1 MFFTK
6 FPKNLLL
13 IFLLVFFHSVP
24 LKSEITLD
32 IPGAFY
38 NGGIVIRD
46 GVVSIVNDEDKDVY
60 LGGNSINISDDALAL
75 TPLGDFRGDA
85 GSGIY
90 IFQS

>member
-1 MFFTK
+1 MFITK

-38 NGGIVIRD
+38 NGGIFILSFLLRMY
-46 GVVSIVNDEDKDVY
+46 K
-60 LGGNSINISDDALAL
+60 
-75 TPLGDFRGDA
+75 F
-85 GSGIY
+85 
-90 IFQS
+90 